1 MELEPLQ
8 RMGETRVRKRMERGA
23 SIVRW
28 RKLLREPGLAVLQI
42 SLETVTAILVCS

>member
-8 RMGETRVRKRMERGA
+8 RMGKTRVKERGA

-28 RKLLREPGLAVLQI
+28 RKLLGEPGLAVLQI
-42 SLETVTAILVCS
+42 SPETVTAILVCS